1 MVKSSLV
8 KFNYDQLSYERKFI
22 MNRSK
27 IIGATALASVMAA
40 GAAHAEMSIGGFTYG
55 HISDAGGGQ
64 SQTLSTN
71 SLYVSYSDSLDNGMG
86 VSSAMSI
93 YAGQILTAVSIDTGM
108 GTVSLGNNRDS
119 AVDKNDGNP
128 ACFSL
133 GSCGSAELGAWV
145 DGDALSGNSVMY
157 SNSMGGVNF
166 MITRGME
173 SDTVNPVTSIAAGT
187 SMMGATVKAGVS
199 SIDYKAAGTA
209 DIDPSFVT
217 VSYSIA
223 GLNLGYGLYDS
234 DNGSE
239 ETTMGVGTSMGGF
252 DMGIQFASLD
262 ASTDTDMMEVSINKS
277 LGAASFGLD
286 YTDTD
291 VSGTTTGDT
300 ENWRFGYVVGF

>member
-1 MVKSSLV
+1 
-8 KFNYDQLSYERKFI
+8 

-27 IIGATALASVMAA
+27 IVGATALASVMAA
-40 GAAHAEMSIGGFTYG
+40 GAAHAEMSISGLTVGN
-55 HISDAGGGQ
+55 ISDAGGGQ
-64 SQTLSTN
+64 SQGFSTN
-71 SLYVSYSDSLDNGMG
+71 SIYVSYSDSLDNGMG
-86 VSSAMSI
+86 ISSAMSI
-93 YAGQILTAVSIDTGM
+93 YSTGILTAISIDTGM
-108 GTVSLGNNRDS
+108 GSVSIGNNRDS

-145 DGDALSGNSVMY
+145 DGDALSGNSVGY

-173 SDTVNPVTSIAAGT
+173 QANNDPVMSYAVGTSI
-187 SMMGATVKAGVS
+187 MGATIKGGVS
-199 SIDYKAAGTA
+199 SIDYKDATQ

-223 GLNLGYGLYDS
+223 GLNLGYGMYDS

-239 ETTMGVGTSMGGF
+239 ETTMGVGASMGGF

-262 ASTDTDMMEVSINKS
+262 AATDTDMMEVSVNKS
-277 LGAASFGLD
+277 MGAASFGLD

-291 VSGTTTGDT
+291 VAGGTTNDT
-300 ENWRFGYVVGF
+300 QNWRFGYVVGF

>member
-1 MVKSSLV
+1 
-8 KFNYDQLSYERKFI
+8 

-40 GAAHAEMSIGGFTYG
+40 SAAQAEMSIGGLF
-55 HISDAGGGQ
+55 AGKITDTSADLRQ
-64 SQTLSTN
+64 SFSTN
-71 SLYVSYSDSLDNGMG
+71 SIYVTYSDSLDNGMG

-145 DGDALSGNSVMY
+145 DGDTLSGNSIAY
-157 SNSMGGVNF
+157 SNSMGGLDF

-173 SDTVNPVTSIAAGT
+173 GANVDPVMSYAVGTSI
-187 SMMGATVKAGVS
+187 MGATIKAGVS
-199 SIDYKAAGTA
+199 SIDYKDTTT

-223 GLNLGYGLYDS
+223 GLNLGYGMYDS

-239 ETTMGVGTSMGGF
+239 ETTMGVGTSMAGF

-277 LGAASFGLD
+277 LGAASFGID

-291 VSGTTTGDT
+291 VAGTTTGDI

>member
-1 MVKSSLV
+1 
-8 KFNYDQLSYERKFI
+8 

-27 IIGATALASVMAA
+27 IVGATALASVMAA
-40 GAAHAEMSIGGFTYG
+40 GAAHAEMSISGLTVGN
-55 HISDAGGGQ
+55 ISDAGGGQ
-64 SQTLSTN
+64 SQGFSTN
-71 SLYVSYSDSLDNGMG
+71 SIYVSYSDSLDNGMG
-86 VSSAMSI
+86 ISSAMSI
-93 YAGQILTAVSIDTGM
+93 YSTNILTAISVDTGM

-145 DGDALSGNSVMY
+145 DGDDASGNSIMY
-157 SNSMGGVNF
+157 TNSVSGLDIA
-166 MITRGME
+166 ITRGME
-173 SDTVNPVTSIAAGT
+173 SITYSPSMSYAVGTSI
-187 SMMGATVKAGVS
+187 MGANVKAGIS
-199 SIDYKAAGTA
+199 QIDYKPGQGT
-209 DIDPSFVT
+209 DHDPSFVT

-223 GLNLGYGLYDS
+223 GLNLGYGMYDS

-262 ASTDTDMMEVSINKS
+262 ATTDTDMMEVSINKG

-291 VSGTTTGDT
+291 VSGTTVGDT
-300 ENWRFGYVVGF
+300 ENWRFSYIIGF

>member
-1 MVKSSLV
+1 
-8 KFNYDQLSYERKFI
+8 

-27 IIGATALASVMAA
+27 IVGATALASVMAA
-40 GAAHAEMSIGGFTYG
+40 GAAHAEMSISGLTIGN
-55 HISDAGGGQ
+55 ISDAGGGQ
-64 SQTLSTN
+64 SQGFSTN
-71 SLYVSYSDSLDNGMG
+71 SIYVSYSDSLDNGMG
-86 VSSAMSI
+86 VSSFMSI
-93 YAGQILTAVSIDTGM
+93 YGGGILTAISIDTGM
-108 GTVSLGNNRDS
+108 GTVALGNGRDS
-119 AVDKNDGNP
+119 AVDKMDGNP

-145 DGDALSGNSVMY
+145 DGDAASGNSVMY
-157 SNSMGGVNF
+157 SNSMSGIDF

-173 SDTVNPVTSIAAGT
+173 STTYSPSMSYAVGT
-187 SMMGATVKAGVS
+187 SMMGATVKAGITQV
-199 SIDYKAAGTA
+199 DYKPNQGT
-209 DIDPSFVT
+209 DHDPSFVT

-223 GLNLGYGLYDS
+223 GLNLGYGMYDS

-262 ASTDTDMMEVSINKS
+262 AGTDQDMMEVSINKS

-291 VSGTTTGDT
+291 VAGGDTLDT